1 MKLYR
6 SRNYPNRW
14 YACSKSTGWI
24 MFPAEADG
32 WNKRQPAR
40 GVDPIDIREVPLELA
55 FGAGVP
61 ASVETGEMCE
71 AA

>member
-24 MFPAEADG
+24 MFPAEAGG

-55 FGAGVP
+55 FSAGVP
-61 ASVETGEMCE
+61 ASEEAGEMCE